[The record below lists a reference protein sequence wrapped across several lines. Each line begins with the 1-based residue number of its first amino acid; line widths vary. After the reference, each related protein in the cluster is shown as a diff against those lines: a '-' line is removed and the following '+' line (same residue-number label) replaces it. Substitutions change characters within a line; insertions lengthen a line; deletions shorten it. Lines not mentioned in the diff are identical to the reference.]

1 MADSTTDG
9 AQSKAAELLQRL
21 EAGVQTLTNSESWAH
36 FLQVQA
42 RFHSYSFSN
51 VLAILL
57 QRPDATR
64 VAGFNTWKALG
75 RYVKRGEHGIAILAP
90 ITQRVA
96 VAAEPTA
103 EADDDDA
110 GTTSTKVRRANR
122 FRVVHVFDISQT
134 DGEPLP
140 SSPAERL
147 TSSTDTGRDL
157 YRRLLEIASED
168 GITVQ
173 PDADLPRRVNGD
185 CDPVRRVIRLA
196 AGLSEDHR
204 ARTLCHEMAHA
215 WLHQLGGDR
224 AEQEAEAEGIAYVV
238 GSWAGLNCDGYSF
251 GYVAGWAMDKG
262 GAAILKRVGAT
273 IQRTAAAM
281 IQRLEPAAEER
292 QSA

>member
-1 MADSTTDG
+1 M
-9 AQSKAAELLQRL
+9 
-21 EAGVQTLTNSESWAH
+21 
-36 FLQVQA
+36 
-42 RFHSYSFSN
+42 
-51 VLAILL
+51 AILL

-75 RYVKRGEHGIAILAP
+75 RYVTRGEHGIAILAP

-96 VAAEPTA
+96 VAAEATD
-103 EADDDDA
+103 EEDA
-110 GTTSTKVRRANR
+110 GAAGAKSTTVRRATR
-122 FRVVHVFDISQT
+122 FRVVHVFDVSQT
-134 DGEPLP
+134 EGEPLP

-147 TSSTDTGRDL
+147 TTSTDTGRGL

-168 GITVQ
+168 AITVQ
-173 PDADLPRRVNGD
+173 PDAALPGRVNGD

-204 ARTLCHEMAHA
+204 ARTLCHEIAHA

-251 GYVAGWAMDKG
+251 GYVAGWARDRG
-262 GAAILKRVGAT
+262 GAEILKRVGAT

-281 IQRLEPAAEER
+281 IQRLEPTLEER
-292 QSA
+292 RSA